1 MSSSIAK
8 FIRELYQ
15 SSTPIG
21 LHEPILGTGEINN
34 LQSCIHDGYVSSVG
48 RFVDQFEN
56 DITTYIAANGKSVAA
71 VNGTSALH
79 LALIGAGVSSGDF
92 VITQSLTFVA
102 TCNAIKYV
110 GADPIFCDIS
120 DTSLGLCPKAVRTFL
135 EKNALIEGTSCV
147 HKSTGRK
154 ITGLLPMHT
163 FGHPVDIDGL
173 LAISREWNIALI
185 EDCAESFGSFYKSQ
199 HTGTFG
205 ITSAFS
211 FNGNKIITTGGG
223 GICYSND
230 NVVADRLKHLSTTAK
245 LKHAYEFHHDDVGF
259 NYRMP
264 NINAALGV
272 AQLQR
277 FDEILNSKRAIAN
290 AYMDFFKDKNLQFFE
305 EPKYGKSNYWLN
317 CVFADSLQHRNELIN
332 SLMAHEIYCRP
343 AWELMNNLRMFN
355 DCITDGLHNSIY
367 YQDRIICLPSSAIL
381 K

>member
-1 MSSSIAK
+1 MSKPIAK
-8 FIRELYQ
+8 FIKDLYRT
-15 SSTPIG
+15 SAPIG
-21 LHEPILGTGEINN
+21 LHEPNLGAGELEN

-56 DITTYIAANGKSVAA
+56 DFTKYISGNGKSVAA

-79 LALIGAGVSSGDF
+79 LALIGAGVSADDF

-120 DTSLGLCPKAVRTFL
+120 KTSLGLCPEAVRSFL
-135 EKNALIEGTSCV
+135 EENAKIEGTSCI
-147 HKSTGRK
+147 HKPTGRK
-154 ITGLLPMHT
+154 IAGLLPMHT
-163 FGHPVDIDGL
+163 FGHPVDIENL
-173 LAISREWNIALI
+173 LTISDEWNIALI

-199 HTGTFG
+199 HTGTYG
-205 ITSAFS
+205 TTSAFS

-230 NVVADRLKHLSTTAK
+230 DAIAGRLKHLSTTAK
-245 LKHAYEFHHDDVGF
+245 LNHAYEFHHDDVGF

-277 FDEILNSKRAIAN
+277 FDEILSSKRAIAD
-290 AYMDFFKDKNLQFFE
+290 AYRDFFKNKDLQFFE
-305 EPKYGKSNYWLN
+305 EPKYAKSNYWLN
-317 CVFADSLQHRNELIN
+317 CVFAENLKHRNELIN
-332 SLMAHEIYCRP
+332 SLSEYQIYCRP
-343 AWELMNNLRMFN
+343 AWELMNNLKMFKN
-355 DCITDGLHNSIY
+355 CITDELHNSIY
-367 YQDRIICLPSSAIL
+367 CQDRIICLPSSAIL